1 MKRTI
6 VALLGTILI
15 SAVAIS
21 AQQKPAPP
29 ADTTQAKTFGGC
41 LVPGSSDGSYTLIGV
56 SEKGQK
62 GHDDNRTLKVVP
74 ASPKVDLAAHVTQEV
89 EVTGTLSGTVL
100 TATKVSRKSD
110 YCG

>member
-6 VALLGTILI
+6 VALLGTILVT
-15 SAVAIS
+15 AVAIS

-41 LVPGSSDGSYTLIGV
+41 LVPGTANDNYTLMGV

-62 GHDDNRTLKVVP
+62 GHDDSRTLKVVA

-89 EVTGTLSGTVL
+89 EVTGTVSGTTL